1 MQFSKIGFNTVK
13 SAMSKQS
20 VKKSKI
26 RLLHQYYSY
35 TGFYA
40 FVRSSVGKA
49 IIPIVLFIVG
59 LWIVHAFVIDFDDLF
74 TSITTTYS
82 PIAILSVF
90 FASES
95 FLGLIPPE
103 IFIAWA
109 DKTQMPIFYL
119 SMLALLSYL
128 GGIISYFM
136 GRGIA
141 LMPSVYA
148 YLEIKMK
155 KHVKMIRKWG
165 GFLIVVGALLP
176 IPFSLTSIAAGLI
189 QYEFKNYLLF
199 GLLRFVRFYLYAVV
213 IFNLI

>member
-1 MQFSKIGFNTVK
+1 MP
-13 SAMSKQS
+13 KQS

-59 LWIVHAFVIDFDDLF
+59 LWIIHAFVIDFDDLF

-82 PIAILSVF
+82 PIAILTVF

-119 SMLALLSYL
+119 TMLAVLSYI
-128 GGIISYFM
+128 GGIISYFI

-148 YLEIKMK
+148 YLE
-155 KHVKMIRKWG
+155 
-165 GFLIVVGALLP
+165 
-176 IPFSLTSIAAGLI
+176 
-189 QYEFKNYLLF
+189 
-199 GLLRFVRFYLYAVV
+199 
-213 IFNLI
+213 

>member
-1 MQFSKIGFNTVK
+1 
-13 SAMSKQS
+13 MSMGQKQS
-20 VKKSKI
+20 VKKSRI

-40 FVRSSVGKA
+40 FVRSSLGKA
-49 IIPIVLFIVG
+49 VLPIVLFIVA

-82 PIAILSVF
+82 PITILTVF
-90 FASES
+90 FASEAL
-95 FLGLIPPE
+95 LGLVPPE

-109 DKTQMPIFYL
+109 DQTESPIYYL
-119 SMLALLSYL
+119 FLLACLSYL
-128 GGIISYFM
+128 GGIISYFI

-141 LMPSVYA
+141 LVPSVYN
-148 YLEIKMK
+148 YLEVKMS

-176 IPFSLTSIAAGLI
+176 IPFSMTSIAAGLI
-189 QYEFKNYLLF
+189 NYGFPHYLLF
-199 GLLRFVRFYLYAVV
+199 GLLRFLRFFLYASV
-213 IFNLI
+213 IFNVL